1 MSTPDERSA
10 DGAPASFLA
19 AETAL
24 RAMTEAVSA
33 ARTAPTG
40 DADGVPPAPEQAL
53 AVLVLLR
60 DVRHQLAQ
68 WEPGLIEAAR
78 AAGASW
84 ADLASPLGV
93 ASRQAA
99 ERRYLRGRPGGE
111 GSTRE
116 ERVKAT
122 RDRRA
127 ADRKVTAWARSNA
140 GELRSLAGQIAAL
153 PDLPEAALAPL
164 RRLAHALADD
174 DAALLLAPL
183 TDTEPHLRDHHP
195 QLATRI
201 DDLTSHADRLRHD
214 SDADRGART

>member
-1 MSTPDERSA
+1 MPTPDERSA
-10 DGAPASFLA
+10 DCTPASFLA

-24 RAMTEAVSA
+24 RAMTEAVRA
-33 ARTAPTG
+33 ARTAPAD
-40 DADGVPPAPEQAL
+40 DAGGTPPAPEQAL
-53 AVLVLLR
+53 AVLMLLR
-60 DVRHQLAQ
+60 DVRDQLAR
-68 WEPGLIEAAR
+68 WEPNLIETAR

-84 ADLASPLGV
+84 ADLAGPLGV

-99 ERRYLRGRPGGE
+99 ERRYLRGRPGGD
-111 GSTRE
+111 GGTRE
-116 ERVKAT
+116 DRVKAT

-153 PDLPEAALAPL
+153 PDLPEAALPPL

-183 TDTEPHLRDHHP
+183 TDTEPHLRARHP

-201 DDLTSHADRLRHD
+201 DDLAGHADRLRQD
-214 SDADRGART
+214 SDADRASRP

>member
-1 MSTPDERSA
+1 MPTSDERP
-10 DGAPASFLA
+10 DDCPPASFLA

-24 RAMTEAVSA
+24 HAMTEAVRA
-33 ARTAPTG
+33 ARAAPEGAVG
-40 DADGVPPAPEQAL
+40 DTPPTPEQAL

-60 DVRHQLAQ
+60 DVRHQLAH
-68 WEPGLIEAAR
+68 WETGLIEAAR

-99 ERRYLRGRPGGE
+99 ERRYLRGRPGGD
-111 GSTRE
+111 GGTRE
-116 ERVKAT
+116 DRVKAT

-127 ADRKVTAWARSNA
+127 ADRRVTAWARSKA
-140 GELRSLAGQIAAL
+140 GELRGLAGQITAL
-153 PDLPEAALAPL
+153 PDLPESALPPL

-183 TDTEPHLRDHHP
+183 TDAEPHLRARHP
-195 QLATRI
+195 RLATRI
-201 DDLTSHADRLRHD
+201 DDLTSHADRLRQD
-214 SDADRGART
+214 SDADRGAQP